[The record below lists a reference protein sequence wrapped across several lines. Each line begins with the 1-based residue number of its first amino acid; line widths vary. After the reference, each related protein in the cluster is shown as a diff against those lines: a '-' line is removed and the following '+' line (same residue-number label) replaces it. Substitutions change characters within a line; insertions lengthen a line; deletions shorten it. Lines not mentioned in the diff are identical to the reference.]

1 MKFVLCDD
9 DALMRNM
16 VETLIQRQ
24 GHDLIAAVVNT
35 ADATDLIVKHRPDAV
50 IVDLSLGYNTDFDI
64 VDVATA
70 VGSQVIVF
78 SHNADHSILSRFTPA
93 PITVAKPDF
102 VELEEVLGR
111 VRPNQGPSGGAA
123 VQERRRHPDRVS
135 IGPVPTGLA
144 DAQAF
149 YEALSNAMADDVLLS
164 VEPAAPGA
172 LVVESDAAVVSRLVR
187 ATDRVLFAGTS
198 IKLYLADGGTDGTGA
213 FLARLREVAPI
224 LADQVRVRAVT
235 IGDGELSSD
244 AFDRL
249 KTSAEIH
256 QP

>member
-16 VETLIQRQ
+16 VETLVHRQ
-24 GHDLIAAVVNT
+24 GHELIAAVDNT
-35 ADATDLIVKHRPDAV
+35 ADATDLIVNHRPDAV

-70 VGSQVIVF
+70 VGSSVIVF
-78 SHNADHSILSRFTPA
+78 SHNADHSILARFTP
-93 PITVAKPDF
+93 PPVTVPKPDF
-102 VELEEVLGR
+102 VELEAVIGR
-111 VRPNQGPSGGAA
+111 VRPNDGAPA
-123 VQERRRHPDRVS
+123 DTVVKERRRHPERVS

-144 DAQAF
+144 DAMAF

-164 VEPAAPGA
+164 VEPAATGA
-172 LVVESDAAVVSRLVR
+172 LVVEADAEVVARLVR

-198 IKLYLADGGTDGTGA
+198 IKLYLADGGTDGTAA

-224 LADQVRVRAVT
+224 LADQVRVRSVT
-235 IGDGELSSD
+235 IGEGEPSSD

-249 KTSAEIH
+249 KGSAEVH
-256 QP
+256 LP

>member
-24 GHDLIAAVVNT
+24 GHELIAAVVNT

-78 SHNADHSILSRFTPA
+78 SHNADHSILARFTPI
-93 PITVAKPDF
+93 PVTVPKPDF
-102 VELEEVLGR
+102 VELEEVIAR
-111 VRPNQGPSGGAA
+111 VKPNDGPNGGAE
-123 VQERRRHPDRVS
+123 VQERRRHPERVS

-144 DAQAF
+144 DAMAF

-172 LVVESDAAVVSRLVR
+172 IVVEADAAVAARLVR
-187 ATDRVLFAGTS
+187 ATDRVLFAGSS
-198 IKLYLADGGTDGTGA
+198 IKLYLADGGTDGTAA

-224 LADQVRVRAVT
+224 LADQVRVRSVK
-235 IGDGELSSD
+235 IGEGELSSD

-249 KTSAEIH
+249 KSSSEIH
-256 QP
+256 LP

>member
-24 GHDLIAAVVNT
+24 GHDLIAAVDNT
-35 ADATDLIVKHRPDAV
+35 AAATDLIVKHRPDAV

-64 VDVATA
+64 VDVSTA
-70 VGSQVIVF
+70 VGSSVIVF
-78 SHNADHSILSRFTPA
+78 SHNADHSLLSRFDPTPV
-93 PITVAKPDF
+93 TVPKPDF
-102 VELEEVLGR
+102 VELEEVLSR
-111 VRPNQGPSGGAA
+111 VRANDGPTGGAE
-123 VQERRRHPDRVS
+123 VQERRRHPERVS

-149 YEALSNAMADDVLLS
+149 YEALSNALADDVLLS

-172 LVVESDAAVVSRLVR
+172 IVVESDAAVVARLVR
-187 ATDRVLFAGTS
+187 ATDRVLYAGSS
-198 IKLYLADGGTDGTGA
+198 IKLYLADGGSDGTA
-213 FLARLREVAPI
+213 SFLARLREVAPI
-224 LADQVRVRAVT
+224 LADQVRVRSVT
-235 IGDGELSSD
+235 IGEGEASSD

-249 KTSAEIH
+249 KGSSEIH
-256 QP
+256 LP